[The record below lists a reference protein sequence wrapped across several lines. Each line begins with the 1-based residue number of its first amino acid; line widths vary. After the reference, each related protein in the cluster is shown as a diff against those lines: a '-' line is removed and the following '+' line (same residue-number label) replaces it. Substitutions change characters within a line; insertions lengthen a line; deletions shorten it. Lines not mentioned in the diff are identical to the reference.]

1 MISSLR
7 TSTPQIYPGEGET
20 TEIHIPFKR
29 RRRSD
34 RVERECMSFSNDDV
48 SKVKYPFQYAV
59 ETNQLPKFKALFNA
73 IDRGRGRNICDVEG
87 FYIFCEKSALF
98 WQENVSTHRL
108 IGNKRSLQ
116 EAQAVQGKE
125 DEGRNILGRIIR
137 FLLIKLQKSKY

>member
-1 MISSLR
+1 M
-7 TSTPQIYPGEGET
+7 
-20 TEIHIPFKR
+20 
-29 RRRSD
+29 
-34 RVERECMSFSNDDV
+34 
-48 SKVKYPFQYAV
+48 
-59 ETNQLPKFKALFNA
+59 
-73 IDRGRGRNICDVEG
+73 EG